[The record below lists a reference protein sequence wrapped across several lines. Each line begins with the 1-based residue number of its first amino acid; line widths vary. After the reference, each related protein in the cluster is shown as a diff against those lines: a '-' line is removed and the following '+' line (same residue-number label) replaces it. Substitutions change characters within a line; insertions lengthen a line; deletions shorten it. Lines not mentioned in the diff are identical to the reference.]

1 MPALR
6 ELQIGFAA
14 ALTNREAAARFAPG
28 VRAQGIAAGRR
39 LQVYRNNLF
48 ASLTEVLAAVYP
60 VTRRL
65 IGADYF
71 DQAAR
76 VYIVNHPS
84 PCGDVH
90 RYGGHF
96 AAHLGR
102 CPGVET
108 LGYLPDVARLEWSY
122 HRAFHAEQHPTLD
135 ARGLGAVQPEDYPQL
150 RLMLQPSAR
159 LLDSGYP
166 VLRIWQV
173 NQPEWTGEATVD
185 LAEGRARL
193 LILRQA
199 LEVAFIPL
207 GVGEHLW
214 LQGLAHGLTLFEA
227 QQRAAGRDPQFDLSA
242 ALQRLL
248 PQGAFSGWQA

>member
-14 ALTNREAAARFAPG
+14 ALTNREAARRFAPG
-28 VRAQGIAAGRR
+28 VRAQGVAAERR
-39 LQVYRNNLF
+39 LQVYRNNHF
-48 ASLTEVLAAVYP
+48 VGLTEVLAAVYP

-65 IGADYF
+65 VGEAYF

-76 VYIVNHPS
+76 AYIANYPS
-84 PCGDVH
+84 PSGDVH

-96 AAHLGR
+96 ATHLGR
-102 CPGVET
+102 CPGGET

-122 HRAFHAEQHPTLD
+122 HRTFHADQHPALD
-135 ARGLGAVQPEDYPQL
+135 AETLRSVQPQDYPRL
-150 RLMLQPSAR
+150 RMMLQPSAR

-173 NQPEWTGEATVD
+173 NQPEWTGDATVN

-193 LILRQA
+193 LILRQVV
-199 LEVAFIPL
+199 EVAFVPL
-207 GVGEHLW
+207 GAGEHLW
-214 LQGLAHGLTLFEA
+214 LQGLAHGLTLLEA
-227 QQRAAGRDPQFDLSA
+227 QQRATAREPDFDLA
-242 ALQRLL
+242 TALQRHLSL
-248 PQGAFSGWQA
+248 GTFSGWQA